1 MLLARPGWLVPAL
14 VGFLLAGFAA
24 GLWGSYR
31 SAFPGRGL
39 YRVSGVFQR
48 RAGDLMIIK
57 HDAVAGLMGE
67 MSAMAV
73 YAESEGL
80 LDRAR
85 LEPGDRVRLT
95 VRQAAPDTVVAVE
108 IRKMP

>member
-1 MLLARPGWLVPAL
+1 VPAL
-14 VGFLLAGFAA
+14 VAVLLAGFAA

-31 SAFPGRGL
+31 SIFPGSGR
-39 YRVSGVFQR
+39 YRVSGVFER
-48 RAGDLMIIK
+48 RAGEFMIIK

-73 YAESEGL
+73 YAESEAM

-85 LEPGDRVRLT
+85 LEPGDRVSLI
-95 VRQAAPDTVVAVE
+95 VRQAAPDTLVAVE
-108 IRKMP
+108 IRKIP